1 MSSGFNTDVNHQGQV
16 FHIQT
21 EDRGS
26 SYKVID
32 TALYQNGRVLL
43 RKSLSYAEFA
53 ASPEFTPEWLRSR
66 VAEHHRLIVEDLR
79 AGLLDEEIGAA
90 QVEALK
96 AGGLQVHLANPTS
109 WLAGGTVSLEV
120 EVSRKADHATL
131 SGASVEARIEGALQD
146 VHFNAMSDENG
157 RARIEFPLPPLGKG
171 ELALVIL
178 ARAEEGADE
187 IRFTMR
193 SKPKNAP
200 APVASGS

>member
-1 MSSGFNTDVNHQGQV
+1 MSSGFNTDVNYQGQV

-26 SYKVID
+26 SYRVID

-43 RKSLSYAEFA
+43 RKSLSYAEFTE
-53 ASPEFTPEWLRSR
+53 SPEFTAEWLRGR
-66 VAEHHRLIVEDLR
+66 VQEHHRLTIEDLR
-79 AGLLDEEIGAA
+79 AGLLDEEIAA
-90 QVEALK
+90 AREEACKAAGIQV
-96 AGGLQVHLANPTS
+96 QLANPDS
-109 WLAGGTVSLEV
+109 WLAGGNVSLDV
-120 EVSRKADHATL
+120 EVLRRADRVPRPGAT
-131 SGASVEARIEGALQD
+131 VEARIEGSPQNAP
-146 VHFNAMSDENG
+146 HNAMSDENG

-171 ELALVIL
+171 DLALVIL

-187 IRFTMR
+187 IRFSMR